1 MAKILVLYYSM
12 YGHIETMAHA
22 VADGANR
29 VDGVEVVV
37 KRVPETMQAE
47 AFAKAG
53 GKTQNAPVA
62 TPQELAEY
70 DAIIFGTPTRF
81 GNMSGQMRTFLDQ
94 TGGLW
99 ASGALYGKIASV
111 FSSTGTG
118 GGQEQTITSTWT
130 TLAHHGMIIVPIGY
144 GAQELFD
151 ISQVRGGTPY
161 GATTIAG
168 GDGSRQPSEEEL
180 AIARYQG
187 ENVAKLAVK
196 LHGESSAGGALCQ
209 LKKQKHIASANGQ
222 VYVTPHRKLPRRFSK
237 SPTTMKNWR
246 SKSGRKAA
254 TKCWRWPLPKPIKTA
269 CSGANRRLSV
279 KTSRRF
285 IPTWAHPNLLKKPGV
300 LRVFF
305 VISPPR

>member
-118 GGQEQTITSTWT
+118 GGGEQTITSTWT

-144 GAQELFD
+144 GAQSYS
-151 ISQVRGGTPY
+151 ISPVYAAVPLWRNHHRRRRRLAAAERGRVSHRPLSGGTC
-161 GATTIAG
+161 
-168 GDGSRQPSEEEL
+168 RQ
-180 AIARYQG
+180 
-187 ENVAKLAVK
+187 
-196 LHGESSAGGALCQ
+196 
-209 LKKQKHIASANGQ
+209 
-222 VYVTPHRKLPRRFSK
+222 T
-237 SPTTMKNWR
+237 
-246 SKSGRKAA
+246 GR
-254 TKCWRWPLPKPIKTA
+254 
-269 CSGANRRLSV
+269 
-279 KTSRRF
+279 
-285 IPTWAHPNLLKKPGV
+285 
-300 LRVFF
+300 
-305 VISPPR
+305 